1 MASQIDMVKIRAKI
15 ELGTFTCETPYIL
28 RFSVSRGR
36 TQYSTFDASMKV
48 DNSSLAGNL
57 IGENIVISAG
67 ENSPATVIFT
77 GFIKQAQVN
86 PCKDDPSYVI
96 LNISGADK
104 FSYLEGKK
112 YTRRCRATKGAFV
125 TIDSVQRK
133 GMKSGKLS
141 YVQQESLDLSAG
153 DHYLKEQHHKTPVM
167 VIKDRPTPNVD
178 TSKRGAD
185 VTATV
190 EQAPKEK

>member
-1 MASQIDMVKIRAKI
+1 MSQIQMVKIRAKI
-15 ELGTFTCETPYIL
+15 DIGAFTCETPYIL
-28 RFSVSRGR
+28 RFNVSRSR
-36 TQYSTFDASMKV
+36 TQYSTFDASLKV
-48 DNSSLAGNL
+48 SNSQISGNL
-57 IGENIVISAG
+57 VGDSVIIRAG
-67 ENSPATVIFT
+67 EGSPSTRIFT

-125 TIDSVQRK
+125 TIDSVQRQ

-141 YVQQESLDLSAG
+141 YVNQESLDLSAG
-153 DHYLKEQHHKTPVM
+153 DHYLKEQHIKTPAV
-167 VIKDRPTPNVD
+167 VVKQPDKPITD
-178 TSKRGAD
+178 TSKKGAS
-185 VTATV
+185 VKAIV
-190 EQAPKEK
+190 EQGG